1 MKIFRAIFLV
11 VVAVGGTAA
20 RAELA
25 STVRVVVHDSVI
37 TSQEVEIPAAAL
49 TQSLRRQY
57 ANQPELL
64 KKKFDEAVNDNEE
77 QLIQRQLILHEF
89 ASAGYRPLPE
99 SYIDEQIEKRIQRD
113 FSGDRTKMMKT
124 LQAEGVTYEKFR
136 QQQRER
142 MILSAL
148 EEKNVQREILIS
160 PHKIETYYLA
170 HKDEYKVDEQI
181 KLRTIVLNTP
191 SPASVEA
198 EKKKADEIIRSIKG
212 GASFAEMADVYSQSK
227 GPPGGDRG
235 WVQKYSAD
243 GALVLRKELAEV
255 AFSLKPGELSNAVE
269 TPDALYLLMVDD
281 RRPAHIKTLS
291 EVHEVIESELQ
302 RQERSRLLKQWIE
315 RLKKKTFVRHF

>member
-1 MKIFRAIFLV
+1 MKIFRAIFLIA
-11 VVAVGGTAA
+11 AVGGTAA
-20 RAELA
+20 QAELA

-49 TQSLRRQY
+49 MQSMRRQY

-99 SYIDEQIEKRIQRD
+99 SYIDEQIERRIQRD

-170 HKDEYKVDEQI
+170 HKDEYKVDEQV

-191 SPASVEA
+191 SPERVEA

-212 GASFAEMADVYSQSK
+212 GASFAEMANVYSHNK
-227 GPPGGDRG
+227 TEGGDRG
-235 WVQKYSAD
+235 WYKKYSAD

-255 AFSLKPGELSNAVE
+255 AFSLKPGEVSNVVE
-269 TPDALYLLMVDD
+269 TPEALYLLMVDD
-281 RRPAHIKTLS
+281 RRPAHVKTLS
-291 EVHEVIESELQ
+291 EVHELIESELQ